1 MLSLVTTRT
10 RIKRLRAY
18 PKMEDA
24 KMNVK
29 WKDLSQGEKLQ
40 FIAGC
45 LLVVYV
51 FWKGFIVGYY
61 PSELIPLGCAA
72 LLGFILLSRLKRSVQ
87 MREKLEQQRLDSEKG
102 IE

>member
-1 MLSLVTTRT
+1 
-10 RIKRLRAY
+10 
-18 PKMEDA
+18 MEDA

-72 LLGFILLSRLKRSVQ
+72 LLGFILLNRLKRNVQ

>member
-1 MLSLVTTRT
+1 MEGPLTRRKT
-10 RIKRLRAY
+10 PVHSWLFTGLLR
-18 PKMEDA
+18 
-24 KMNVK
+24 
-29 WKDLSQGEKLQ
+29 
-40 FIAGC
+40 
-45 LLVVYV
+45 

-72 LLGFILLSRLKRSVQ
+72 LLGFILLSRLKRNVQ

>member
-1 MLSLVTTRT
+1 
-10 RIKRLRAY
+10 
-18 PKMEDA
+18 MEDA

-72 LLGFILLSRLKRSVQ
+72 LLGLLQTK
-87 MREKLEQQRLDSEKG
+87 K
-102 IE
+102 